1 MNALRIHELMRS
13 HFPSYE
19 VVEQDWQIVCDQN
32 GVRSPVLNGLLDANL
47 TGSELLVEV
56 NRKLGC
62 SGSGDEVWAFIVEHA
77 AKGLRITD
85 RSFSGFVVIAASGVA
100 CGWKAVR

>member
-1 MNALRIHELMRS
+1 MNARRIHELMRS

-32 GVRSPVLNGLLDANL
+32 GIRFPVLNGLLDTNL
-47 TGSELLVEV
+47 AGPELLVEV

-62 SGSGDEVWAFIVEHA
+62 SGARDEVWAFIAEHA
-77 AKGLRITD
+77 ASGLRITD
-85 RSFSGFVVIAASGVA
+85 RLFSGFVVIAASGVA